1 MNNPITTADV
11 NLRLRNQSQGSLTIK
26 DIYLTAYG
34 GILHLTLE
42 DAEKHTI
49 EVELDPITRPTIK

>member
-26 DIYLTAYG
+26 DIYLTAQ